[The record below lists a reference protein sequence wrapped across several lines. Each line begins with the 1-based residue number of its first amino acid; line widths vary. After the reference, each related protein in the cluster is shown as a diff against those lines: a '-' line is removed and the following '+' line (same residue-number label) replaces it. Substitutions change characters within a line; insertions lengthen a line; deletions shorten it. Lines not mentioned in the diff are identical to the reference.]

1 MSQAR
6 IEPGRRAGWFDLV
19 IGAVAL
25 LLAGGA
31 AAADDKRFDGV
42 TLRVATYGGPWKDG
56 LQALI
61 AADMEKLGAKV
72 EFTTGPPSAH
82 LAKLIAAR
90 GKAPPF
96 DLTEVDEPSAP
107 QFLRAGVLQKFVP
120 ALLPNA
126 RGLVSPIAKDGHLVP
141 DWVFQDG
148 VVYNADKFRE
158 LGLPKPTRYR
168 DLLDPRLKGRVGV
181 PDISGNLGLFVVYGF
196 AIDAGG
202 DENNVTPG
210 IEAMKKLGATQFFTG
225 NPAAQTALASG
236 DIWANFMG
244 ASWAVRLRRA
254 GHPWASFAHLQ
265 VGNNVGLRERGYIA
279 LAKGTRNV
287 EAAHYFVNRYISTE
301 VQIEL
306 ATRLGSVA
314 VNKDALQAL
323 AKDPLLQEIMLLSPK
338 DTANMRDVD
347 FDAIDVGKWREEWNR
362 IMLR

>member
-1 MSQAR
+1 MTSITR
-6 IEPGRRAGWFDLV
+6 GGRAFLWLQ
-19 IGAVAL
+19 
-25 LLAGGA
+25 LLAFALTGGLAASFA
-31 AAADDKRFDGV
+31 AAQDKRFDGV

-56 LQALI
+56 LQSLI

-72 EFTTGPPSAH
+72 EFITGPPSAH

-107 QFLRAGVLQKFVP
+107 QFLKAGVLQKFDP

-126 RGLVSPIAKDGHLVP
+126 AGLVSPIAKDGFLVP

-148 VVYNADKFRE
+148 VVYNADKFKE

-168 DLLDPRLKGRVGV
+168 DLLDPKLKGRVGV

-202 DENNVTPG
+202 DETNVVPG
-210 IEAMKKLGATQFFTG
+210 IENMKKLGATQFFTG

-254 GHPWASFAHLQ
+254 GHSWAKFAHLQ
-265 VGNNVGLRERGYIA
+265 VGNNVGLKERGYIGIT
-279 LAKGTRNV
+279 KGTRNV
-287 EAAHYFVNRYISTE
+287 EAAHYFVNRYISAE

-306 ATRLGSVA
+306 AKQLGSVA
-314 VNKDALQAL
+314 VNKDALAAL
-323 AKDPLLQEIMLLSPK
+323 AKDPLLQEIMLLTPAE
-338 DTANMRDVD
+338 TANMREVD
-347 FDAIDVGKWREEWNR
+347 FDKIDVAKWREEWNR